1 MAATVHRS
9 TVGEAALPIW
19 FRPKGALRIS
29 SRGRPSSAGGRDSTL
44 IGNTYI
50 KKSSIPMGNTDLF
63 MPSKYKKKGHG
74 VQKKIKF
81 FDKNMPS
88 KKGNDEAGNL

>member
-19 FRPKGALRIS
+19 SPPKRALRTN
-29 SRGRPSSAGGRDSTL
+29 SRGGQPASSGGRDPTL
-44 IGNTYI
+44 IGNTYR

-63 MPSKYKKKGHG
+63 MPCKYQKKAND

-81 FDKNMPS
+81 FDKNILS
-88 KKGNDEAGNL
+88 KKRKR